1 MKASTKPEALN
12 ALRRALDELV
22 EQMQA
27 TANLQ
32 DPKTIAEVDSY
43 IAEVTESNGIL
54 MEAERLF
61 KKHSDIFALMNK
73 DFERKLRRVEKEN
86 MIDKAILNYEKK
98 QDDKRGGSDE

>member
-1 MKASTKPEALN
+1 MKATTKPEALN

-32 DPKTIAEVDSY
+32 DPKTIAEVGSY

-61 KKHSDIFALMNK
+61 EKHSDIFALMSK

-86 MIDKAILNYEKK
+86 MIDKAILNYGKK
-98 QDDKRGGSDE
+98 